1 MHAYARLRTARA
13 ALAACLVLLALPGRG
28 LATGSKID
36 RDTELLRAQVAAQQ
50 AQIDELRRMLDDQRK
65 LIEAV
70 ISGKAGMAPGPAGG
84 PDAPASV
91 VARTP
96 AATTAPA
103 AAAPRQND
111 ARQPGPLNFRVG
123 SVDFTPSGYM
133 EFAAVVRNRNVGSGI
148 ATNYGS
154 MPFADTVNGNLR
166 EYRLSAQTSR
176 LGLRLDSVVA
186 GAAVRGY
193 LETDFLG
200 IVPGNVAVTS
210 NSDTLRLRLFWA
222 DVRKNKI
229 EFLAGQSFTM
239 MTPNR
244 KGLSALPSDL
254 FLPQVVDPNLHVGM
268 LWNRNPQLR
277 FVYHASDAAA
287 VGVSLEA
294 AEQYGGGGAGSG
306 IVTLPSELA
315 PYYEGQ
321 MNTGSSGFA
330 TPNPHQDF
338 VAKIALDP
346 AFGEKA
352 FHVEAAGV
360 LTQFAFYNPLT
371 GTNCG
376 AAGGGG
382 SLNVNLELA
391 TRFRIF
397 ANSFY
402 SRGAGRY
409 LVGLGP
415 DVIIKGDGSPSPVG
429 ASSLLAGV
437 EYQAGRRTAV
447 QGYWGTAR
455 FDRNVAIDPATGAE
469 VGFGYTGS
477 PSNHNREISQGT
489 VGLSH
494 SFWRDPKLG
503 SLMVMAQVSRL
514 FREPWYTAPGDPG
527 RASLNMFYLKI
538 RYSLPGAPP
547 GPGAPR

>member
-1 MHAYARLRTARA
+1 MHAYARLKKARA
-13 ALAACLVLLALPGRG
+13 ALAAGLVLLALPGRG
-28 LATGSKID
+28 LATGSKLD
-36 RDTELLRAQVAAQQ
+36 RDTELLKAQVVAQQ
-50 AQIDELRRMLDDQRK
+50 AQIDELRRMLEDQRK
-65 LIEAV
+65 LIESV
-70 ISGKAGMAPGPAGG
+70 ISARIGIAPGTAGV
-84 PDAPASV
+84 PEAQASV
-91 VARTP
+91 VTRMP
-96 AATTAPA
+96 DATTATA
-103 AAAPRQND
+103 VAAPRQQD
-111 ARQPGPLNFRVG
+111 SRQAAPLNFRVG

-133 EFAAVVRNRNVGSGI
+133 EFAAVIRDRNVGSGV
-148 ATNYGS
+148 ATNFGS
-154 MPFADTVNGNLR
+154 IPFDSTVNGNLR

-176 LGLRLDSVVA
+176 LGLRMDSVVA
-186 GAAVRGY
+186 GATVRGY

-222 DVRKNKI
+222 DVRKNRL

-244 KGLSALPSDL
+244 KGLSALPPDL

-268 LWNRNPQLR
+268 LWNRNPQVR
-277 FVYHASDAAA
+277 FVYHANDATA
-287 VGVSLEA
+287 VGISLEA

-306 IVTLPSELA
+306 TVTLPSELA

-346 AFGEKA
+346 AFGGNALHAE
-352 FHVEAAGV
+352 VAGV

-371 GTNCG
+371 GTNYS

-382 SLNVNLELA
+382 SLNVSLELA
-391 TRFRIF
+391 KRVRVF

-429 ASSLLAGV
+429 ASSVLAGV
-437 EYQAGRRTAV
+437 EYQAGQRTAV
-447 QGYWGTAR
+447 QGYWGTAH
-455 FDRNVAIDPATGAE
+455 FDRNAAIDPATGGE

-477 PSNHNREISQGT
+477 PSNHNREIGQGT
-489 VGLSH
+489 VGFSH

-503 SLMVMAQVSRL
+503 SLMVMAQFSHL

-547 GPGAPR
+547 EPGTER

>member
-1 MHAYARLRTARA
+1 MYALFSLKTGLAT
-13 ALAACLVLLALPGRG
+13 LAAGLVLLTLPGIG
-28 LATGSKID
+28 LAAGPKID
-36 RDTELLRAQVAAQQ
+36 RETELLKAQVAAQQ

-65 LIEAV
+65 RLDSV
-70 ISGKAGMAPGPAGG
+70 IGARAGTPRSPSDGPE
-84 PDAPASV
+84 APASV
-91 VARTP
+91 VTRMP
-96 AATTAPA
+96 AATTVPGGA
-103 AAAPRQND
+103 AARQEA
-111 ARQPGPLNFRVG
+111 ARPSGPLNFRIG

-133 EFAAVVRNRNVGSGI
+133 EFAAVVRDRNVGSGV

-154 MPFADTVNGNLR
+154 IPFDDTVNGNLR

-176 LGLRLDSVVA
+176 LGLRMDSVVA
-186 GAAVRGY
+186 GATVRGY

-222 DVRKNKI
+222 GVRKNRL

-239 MTPNR
+239 LTPNR

-268 LWNRNPQLR
+268 LWNRNPQVR
-277 FVYHASDAAA
+277 FVYHANASTA

-306 IVTLPSELA
+306 TVTLPSELA

-321 MNTGSSGFA
+321 MNTGSSAFA

-338 VAKIALDP
+338 VAKIAVDP
-346 AFGEKA
+346 AFGDGA
-352 FHVEAAGV
+352 LHVEAGGV
-360 LTQFAFYNPLT
+360 LAQFAFYNPLS
-371 GTNCG
+371 GSSYR

-382 SLNVNLELA
+382 AFNVNLDVA
-391 TRFRIF
+391 KRFRVF
-397 ANSFY
+397 ANTFY

-429 ASSLLAGV
+429 ASSVLAGV
-437 EYQAGRRTAV
+437 EYQAARRTAV
-447 QGYWGTAR
+447 QGYRGTAH
-455 FDRNVAIDPATGAE
+455 FDRNVAIDPATGSE

-477 PSNHNREISQGT
+477 PSNHNREITQGT

-503 SLMVMAQVSRL
+503 SLTVMAQFSHL
-514 FREPWYTAPGDPG
+514 FREPWYTVAGAPA
-527 RASLNMFYLKI
+527 RADLNMFYLKI

-547 GPGAPR
+547 EPGTQR